1 MLGHHA
7 IVCDGVCAQIRRTP
21 VHAYRFNGL
30 SGSPDTRLAQG
41 FVGELEPE
49 FAQRLIG
56 SVAYHQVRLG
66 RIKVAGCVA

>member
-1 MLGHHA
+1 MPSFA
-7 IVCDGVCAQIRRTP
+7 TAYARRFVVPQST
-21 VHAYRFNGL
+21 HISFNGL
-30 SGSPDTRLAQG
+30 SGSPDTRLAQGG

-66 RIKVAGCVA
+66 RIKVS